1 MKKTNLI
8 NLIKVALLD
17 TFTIMNKPVAK
28 KYGLKTNDYIVGVQ
42 YTANMDSNTLY
53 YGYKANHKK
62 GKLTEAL
69 LHPTQNQDK
78 KDNYK
83 EYLSLLDKN
92 LLEKLQ
98 NEL

>member
-1 MKKTNLI
+1 MQEKI
-8 NLIKVALLD
+8 NELRKRKEKIE
-17 TFTIMNKPVAK
+17 
-28 KYGLKTNDYIVGVQ
+28 
-42 YTANMDSNTLY
+42 
-53 YGYKANHKK
+53 KAGGEDKIEESHKK